1 MKGLHLAERYFEHYG
16 QPMLEQAFAAERGR
30 IAAGLVGDGSDC
42 LGFDDASSR
51 DHDWGP
57 GFCLWLDQSDYAA
70 IAPRLQAAYDDLPKV
85 FGGFARHAGKWSA
98 GRVGVLETGAFYRS
112 FLGRPEAPGKLFEW
126 LRIPENNLAAC
137 TSGKV
142 FCDPFGE
149 FSRIRQQLLDYYPE
163 DVRRAKIAGRCM
175 AVGQSAQYNFQRA
188 RWRDEAFVAQYAE
201 TKFCSDAMALVYLLN
216 RRYAPYYKWLHRG
229 IAGLQRLGPLMFE
242 TVRAIA
248 TSACQDEKQAGINA
262 ICAAVIGELQA
273 EGLSDS
279 DSRFLV
285 DHGPRVHERI
295 ADPDLRRL
303 NILAAR

>member
-1 MKGLHLAERYFEHYG
+1 MKGLDLAERYFEHVG
-16 QPMLEQAFAAERGR
+16 RPMLEQAFGAEHGR

-42 LGFDDASSR
+42 LDFDDELSR

-70 IAPRLQAAYDDLPKV
+70 IGSRLQAAYDGLPKA
-85 FGGFARHAGKWSA
+85 FGGFARHAGEWSA

-112 FLGRPEAPGKLFEW
+112 FLGRSEAPGKLFEW
-126 LRIPENNLAAC
+126 LRVPENNLAAC

-142 FCDPFGE
+142 FCDPLGE
-149 FSRIRQQLLDYYPE
+149 FSRIRQQLLGYYPE

-188 RWRDEAFVAQYAE
+188 RWRDDAFVAQYAE

-229 IAGLQRLGPLMFE
+229 IVGLERLGPFMFE

-248 TSACQDEKQAGINA
+248 TSNCQDEKQAAINA

-285 DHGPRVHERI
+285 DHGPIVHDRI

-303 NILAAR
+303 DILTAR